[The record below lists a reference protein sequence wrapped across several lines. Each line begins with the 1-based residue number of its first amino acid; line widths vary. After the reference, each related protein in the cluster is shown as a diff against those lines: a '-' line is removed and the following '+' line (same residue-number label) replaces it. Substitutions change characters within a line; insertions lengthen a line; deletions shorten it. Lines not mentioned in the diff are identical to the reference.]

1 MNINTTPNL
10 EMDPRI
16 EGFSIQKKASTN
28 IEFFG
33 SNYATGQMFFQF
45 RNGTTYIYNG
55 VPVDVMRSSVSCDS
69 IGKFF
74 HAMIKGQFESEGIGE
89 RLVREEI

>member
-1 MNINTTPNL
+1 MNTTPNL
-10 EMDPRI
+10 ELDPRI
-16 EGFSIQKKASTN
+16 EGFSIQKKSSTN
-28 IEFFG
+28 IEYFG

-45 RNGTTYIYNG
+45 RNGTTYKYNG
-55 VPVDVMRSSVSCDS
+55 VPVDVMRASASCDS

-89 RLVREEI
+89 RLVREEVD